1 MELFMKKTLISLS
14 AVLLLTPGSLFS
26 NNTYK
31 DNFYQTVNQ
40 TWLAS
45 NTIPE
50 EKIEISSFS
59 QIDEK
64 LKDQFQE
71 MMAGFLKKK
80 EPNAEEQMMI
90 DLYLSYTNKAER
102 NKAGISPLLKDLA
115 NIEKVNSYEAL
126 ATIFADLSLK
136 NVNIPY
142 ALSVGASLDDPTQ
155 YALGISQSGA
165 ALPKKYYD
173 NNSSE
178 AQKKIKNL
186 SNYYKDIATLAKFET
201 VDKTV
206 ENCMAVEAKL
216 AHLFWTPEKNHEIK
230 NIHNPTTYSKLN
242 TMMSNLDLDGY
253 FKVMDYP
260 EVERLNV
267 YQPSYIEEFNKLFK
281 EIPLPVWKDYLRV
294 HLLMTFAPM
303 LSQGFEDA
311 SIKYNISEG
320 LNAKLKPLNVRGVEL
335 VSGALS
341 MLFGKYYVKA
351 YFDEKH
357 KEEIIKVVHTIT
369 EAYREVLTNSKRLS
383 PATKEKALKKID
395 EMTFNIGYPNKWLD
409 YTSIKSQKDNLIH
422 NVIEINA
429 FQHKRAVKKLKE
441 KVVDREEWGRS
452 PQEVNAYY
460 NPQNNK
466 FVLLAAILNEP
477 FFDSNGSDAVNYGG
491 IGFIIGHEI
500 GHCFD
505 DMGSQ
510 FDEKGRLKNW
520 WTKEDYATFN
530 LLKNKLIAQA
540 EKYEILPG
548 VYANG
553 KIEIGEII
561 ADLSGSEI
569 ALKAYLKITDS
580 KKIPRKEALQN
591 FFIQIAKTWRAK
603 YRKQA
608 IVMQN
613 DSDPHPIGEYRTN
626 GTIKNMDTFYEAF
639 DIKKGDPMYI
649 APEARVHLW
658 PTK

>member
-1 MELFMKKTLISLS
+1 MNKITMIAVLSLLGTQLLS
-14 AVLLLTPGSLFS
+14 ASSPSRQS
-26 NNTYK
+26 TYK

-40 TWLAS
+40 SWLAS

-50 EKIEISSFS
+50 DKVEISSFS

-64 LKDQFQE
+64 LKQQFQE
-71 MMAGFLKKK
+71 LISTLMTKS
-80 EPNAEEQMMI
+80 EPNKEEQMII
-90 DLYLSYTNKAER
+90 DFYHSYTNVAQRDKVGAT
-102 NKAGISPLLKDLA
+102 PLSKDLEGIA
-115 NIEKVNSYEAL
+115 KVDSYEAL
-126 ATIFADLSLK
+126 ATTFAKLSLM
-136 NVNIPY
+136 NINIPY
-142 ALSVGASLDDPTQ
+142 SFGVGASLDDPTQ
-155 YALGISQSGA
+155 YELSISESGIF
-165 ALPKKYYD
+165 LPKKYYD
-173 NNSSE
+173 NNSSV
-178 AQKKIKNL
+178 AQKKIQNL
-186 SNYYKDIATLAKFET
+186 STYYKDIATLAKFAT

-253 FKVMDYP
+253 FKVMGYP
-260 EVERLNV
+260 KVEKLSV
-267 YQPSYIEEFNKLFK
+267 SQPSYIEDLNKLFK
-281 EIPLPVWKDYLRV
+281 EIPLEVWKDYLSV
-294 HLLMTFAPM
+294 HLLMTFAPL
-303 LSQGFEDA
+303 LSQDFEKA
-311 SIKYNISEG
+311 GIKYSISEG
-320 LNAKLKPLNVRGVEL
+320 LSAKLEPLPVRGVEF
-335 VSGALS
+335 VSAGLS
-341 MLFGKYYVKA
+341 MLFGKYYVKT
-351 YFDEKH
+351 YFNEKH
-357 KEEIIKVVHTIT
+357 KVLITNVVRTIT
-369 EAYREVLTNSKRLS
+369 DTYREVISHSERLS
-383 PATKEKALKKID
+383 PATREKALKKID
-395 EMTFNIGYPNKWLD
+395 EMTFNIGYPDKWLD
-409 YTSIKSQKDNLIH
+409 YSSIKSQKDNLIH
-422 NVIEINA
+422 NIVELSA
-429 FQHKRAVKKLKE
+429 FGHKRAVKKLKE
-441 KVVDREEWGRS
+441 KVVDREEWGQG
-452 PQEVNAYY
+452 PQVVNAYY
-460 NPQNNK
+460 DPQNNK
-466 FVLLAAILNEP
+466 FVLLAGILNEP
-477 FFDSNGSDAVNYGG
+477 FFDTNGSDAVNYGG
-491 IGFIIGHEI
+491 IGFIIGHEV

-540 EKYEILPG
+540 EQYEILPG
-548 VYANG
+548 IHANG

-580 KKIPRKEALQN
+580 KKVPRKEALQN

-608 IVMQN
+608 IIMQN

-649 APEARVHLW
+649 APEARVRLW